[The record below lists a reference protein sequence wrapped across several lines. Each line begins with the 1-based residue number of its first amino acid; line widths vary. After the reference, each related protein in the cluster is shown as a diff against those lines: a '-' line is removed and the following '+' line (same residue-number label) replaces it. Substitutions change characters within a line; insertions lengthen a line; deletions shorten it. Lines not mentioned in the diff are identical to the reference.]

1 MSENSNVNSIRFTF
15 VEKTKVSHTD
25 KSLNISRAKTQVTS
39 VPLQQALT
47 ILSNTTARGVAVQQ
61 VDLKRYWR
69 SEK

>member
-15 VEKTKVSHTD
+15 VEKTRVSHTD

-39 VPLQQALT
+39 DPLQALT
-47 ILSNTTARGVAVQQ
+47 ILSNTTARGAAVQQ